1 MRHRFVLT
9 SLWTVAILVFAA
21 PAASAYIDP
30 ASTSM
35 IFSALV
41 AGLAATG
48 TAIAMFWSRIL
59 GFFRRDKS

>member
-1 MRHRFVLT
+1 MRQRLPIT
-9 SLWTVAILVFAA
+9 LLWTVAALLFAV
-21 PAASAYIDP
+21 PAANAYIDP

-48 TAIAMFWSRIL
+48 TAVAMFWSRIV
-59 GFFRRDKS
+59 GFFRRDRN